1 MPVVFK
7 LVGRNALE
15 IKRNITGI
23 IKLSSIISIFEY
35 YGISIESFDHIQF
48 IIDSEIIKDDT
59 KKFNVS
65 NNYNLIIFVNTLHK
79 EIKNKLTDIFLTNN
93 KNIDEDKNE
102 NKDDNNNDENK
113 DNSDNNENKDDNN
126 NDENK
131 DNSDNDDENE
141 DDNENEDD
149 DDDDIDIEL
158 NKPIIDIIQEEN
170 TPELSQ
176 EIIDSINIKTVELFK
191 NEDFKRLI
199 EIYYSNP
206 EILKTFLNFVSHGD
220 IIKMHV
226 PILSEEKDYFD
237 EIKMLK
243 TLGINESDDF
253 IKSVLNRF
261 NGHLN
266 LSLRELLTHE
276 CKKSK
281 V

>member
-7 LVGRNALE
+7 LAGHINTLE
-15 IKRNITGI
+15 IKRDIIGI
-23 IKLSSIISIFEY
+23 IKFSSIVSIFEC
-35 YGISIESFDHIQF
+35 YGISTESFEYIQF
-48 IIDSEIIKDDT
+48 IIDSEIIKDNT
-59 KKFNVS
+59 KKFIVS
-65 NNYNLIIFVNTLHK
+65 NNDNLIIFVNTSNK
-79 EIKNKLTDIFLTNN
+79 EIKKKLIDIFL
-93 KNIDEDKNE
+93 
-102 NKDDNNNDENK
+102 
-113 DNSDNNENKDDNN
+113 
-126 NDENK
+126 
-131 DNSDNDDENE
+131 
-141 DDNENEDD
+141 NENELNENELNENELNENELNENELNEN
-149 DDDDIDIEL
+149 EL
-158 NKPIIDIIQEEN
+158 NKPIIDIIQEEK

-220 IIKMHV
+220 IIKMSI

-253 IKSVLNRF
+253 IKSVLNKF

-266 LSLRELLTHE
+266 LSLRDLLTHE

>member
-1 MPVVFK
+1 MPILFK
-7 LVGRNALE
+7 LAGHINSLE
-15 IKRNITGI
+15 IKRDIIGI
-23 IKLSSIISIFEY
+23 IKFSSIVSIFEC
-35 YGISIESFDHIQF
+35 YGISTESFEYIQF
-48 IIDSEIIKDDT
+48 IIDSEIIKDNT
-59 KKFNVS
+59 KKFIVS
-65 NNYNLIIFVNTLHK
+65 NNDNLIIFVNTSNK
-79 EIKNKLTDIFLTNN
+79 EIKKNLIDIFL
-93 KNIDEDKNE
+93 
-102 NKDDNNNDENK
+102 
-113 DNSDNNENKDDNN
+113 
-126 NDENK
+126 
-131 DNSDNDDENE
+131 
-141 DDNENEDD
+141 NENELNEN
-149 DDDDIDIEL
+149 EL
-158 NKPIIDIIQEEN
+158 NKPIIDIIQEEK

-220 IIKMHV
+220 IIKMSI

-253 IKSVLNRF
+253 IKSVLNKF

-266 LSLRELLTHE
+266 LSLRDLLTHE

>member
-7 LVGRNALE
+7 LAGHINTLE
-15 IKRNITGI
+15 IKRDIIGI
-23 IKLSSIISIFEY
+23 IKFSSIMSIFEC
-35 YGISIESFDHIQF
+35 YGISTESFEYIQF
-48 IIDSEIIKDDT
+48 IIDSEIIKDNT
-59 KKFNVS
+59 KKFIVS
-65 NNYNLIIFVNTLHK
+65 NNYNLIIFVNTSNK
-79 EIKNKLTDIFLTNN
+79 EIKKKLIDIFL
-93 KNIDEDKNE
+93 
-102 NKDDNNNDENK
+102 
-113 DNSDNNENKDDNN
+113 
-126 NDENK
+126 
-131 DNSDNDDENE
+131 
-141 DDNENEDD
+141 NENELNEN
-149 DDDDIDIEL
+149 EL
-158 NKPIIDIIQEEN
+158 NKPIIDIIQEEK

-220 IIKMHV
+220 IIKMSI

-253 IKSVLNRF
+253 IKSVLNKF

-266 LSLRELLTHE
+266 LSLRDLLTHE

>member
-7 LVGRNALE
+7 LAGHINTLE
-15 IKRNITGI
+15 IKRDIIGI
-23 IKLSSIISIFEY
+23 IKFSSIMSIFEC
-35 YGISIESFDHIQF
+35 YGISTESFEYIQF
-48 IIDSEIIKDDT
+48 IIDSEIIKDNT
-59 KKFNVS
+59 KKFIVS
-65 NNYNLIIFVNTLHK
+65 NNYNLIIFVNTSNK
-79 EIKNKLTDIFLTNN
+79 EIKKNLIDIFL
-93 KNIDEDKNE
+93 
-102 NKDDNNNDENK
+102 
-113 DNSDNNENKDDNN
+113 
-126 NDENK
+126 
-131 DNSDNDDENE
+131 
-141 DDNENEDD
+141 NENELNENENENELNEN
-149 DDDDIDIEL
+149 EL
-158 NKPIIDIIQEEN
+158 NKPIIDIIQEEK

-220 IIKMHV
+220 IIKMSI

-253 IKSVLNRF
+253 IKSVLNKF

-266 LSLRELLTHE
+266 LSLRDLLTHE